1 MRNFI
6 AIAEKELEL
15 YYRHI
20 ALYGD
25 PNDEKSISVLD
36 GPTNETEA
44 SEKHKLL
51 ENQTLDSASDFFSTG
66 LLETESDSSDSELL
80 ENFEDDN

>member
-1 MRNFI
+1 MRHFI

-25 PNDEKSISVLD
+25 PNDRNPISVLV
-36 GPTNETEA
+36 GPTKETEA
-44 SEKHKLL
+44 SDKLKIV
-51 ENQTLDSASDFFSTG
+51 ENQNLDSAR
-66 LLETESDSSDSELL
+66 LW
-80 ENFEDDN
+80 

>member
-25 PNDEKSISVLD
+25 PNDEKSISVSD

-66 LLETESDSSDSELL
+66 LLETESDSSDSELF